1 MNITRDVEEEKF
13 HRLIRS
19 KIGEESKRIKNKL
32 PRDLDFSYNAFFN
45 TVHEFVFR
53 RNRRIVNNS
62 LTKITTLSPSENKF

>member
-19 KIGEESKRIKNKL
+19 KIVEESKRIKNKL

-45 TVHEFVFR
+45 TFFVE
-53 RNRRIVNNS
+53 IEES
-62 LTKITTLSPSENKF
+62 

>member
-32 PRDLDFSYNAFFN
+32 PRDFSYNAFFN
-45 TVHEFVFR
+45 TFHEFVFR

-62 LTKITTLSPSENKF
+62 LTKITTLFPSENKF

>member
-32 PRDLDFSYNAFFN
+32 PRDFSYNAFFN
-45 TVHEFVFR
+45 TFQFVFR
-53 RNRRIVNNS
+53 RNRKIVNNS